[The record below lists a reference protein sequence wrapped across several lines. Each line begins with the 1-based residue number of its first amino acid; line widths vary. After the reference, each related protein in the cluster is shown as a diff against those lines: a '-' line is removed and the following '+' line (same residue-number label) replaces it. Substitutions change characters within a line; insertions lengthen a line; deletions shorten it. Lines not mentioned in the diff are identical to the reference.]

1 MPETKFPYSAKKGS
15 PLNENSNRHYFMKT
29 QTIIV
34 TGASTGIGKAIASLF
49 LEHGHHVVINSANRN
64 NLAATYKELGN
75 HDRLVMV
82 AGDISQRAT
91 GQLLVDTAVRKFGS
105 VDVLVNNA
113 GVFEPRSFLEV
124 DEAHLDRFLGINL
137 KGTYFTS
144 QAAIRQMLQQG
155 EGSIINIGT
164 VLVDH
169 AIGGFPATAPISSK
183 GGIHALTR
191 QLAAEFGKNNIRV
204 NAIAPGIIRSP
215 LQAKTGVSDADSLA
229 GLHLVDRIGE
239 TEDVAQLALYLA
251 GSNFVTGEVINLD
264 GGHVAGHH
272 IG

>member
-1 MPETKFPYSAKKGS
+1 
-15 PLNENSNRHYFMKT
+15 MKT

-34 TGASTGIGKAIASLF
+34 TGASTGIGKAIAGLF
-49 LEHGHHVVINSANRN
+49 LQNGYNVVINSANAD
-64 NLAATYKELGN
+64 NLNATFKELG
-75 HDRLVMV
+75 HQERLAMV
-82 AGDISQRAT
+82 AGDISNPAT
-91 GQLLVDTAVRKFGS
+91 GQLLVDTAIERFGA

-113 GVFEPRSFLEV
+113 GIFEPKPFLDV
-124 DEAHLDRFLGINL
+124 DEAYLDRFLSINL

-144 QAAIRQMLQQG
+144 QAAIKQMLKQD

-169 AIGGFPATAPISSK
+169 AIGGFPATAPIASK

-204 NAIAPGIIRSP
+204 NGIAPGIIRSP

-229 GLHLVDRIGE
+229 GLHLLDRIGE
-239 TEDVAQLALYLA
+239 TQDVAAMALYLA
-251 GSNFVTGEVINLD
+251 GSNFVTGEIVNLD
-264 GGHVAGHH
+264 GGHVSGHH

>member
-1 MPETKFPYSAKKGS
+1 
-15 PLNENSNRHYFMKT
+15 MKT

-34 TGASTGIGKAIASLF
+34 TGASTGIGKAIAGLF
-49 LEHGHHVVINSANRN
+49 LQHGHNVVINSSNEE
-64 NLAATYKELGN
+64 NLKATFNELGH
-75 HDRLVMV
+75 HDQLAMV
-82 AGDISQRAT
+82 AGDISRPAT
-91 GQLLVDTAVRKFGS
+91 GQQLVNTAVTRFGT

-113 GVFEPRSFLEV
+113 GIFEPKPFLDV
-124 DEAHLDRFLGINL
+124 DEAHLDSFLNINL

-144 QAAIRQMLQQG
+144 QAAIKQMLKQG

-191 QLAAEFGKNNIRV
+191 QLATEFGKNNIRV

-215 LQAKTGVSDADSLA
+215 LQAKTGVSNADSLA
-229 GLHLVDRIGE
+229 GLHLLNRIGE
-239 TEDVAQLALYLA
+239 TQDVAELALYLA
-251 GSNFVTGEVINLD
+251 SSNFVTGEIINLD
-264 GGHVAGHH
+264 GGHVSGHH
-272 IG
+272 IA

>member
-1 MPETKFPYSAKKGS
+1 
-15 PLNENSNRHYFMKT
+15 MKT

-49 LEHGHHVVINSANRN
+49 LEHGHNVIINSANED
-64 NLAATYKELGN
+64 NLAATYNELGN

-82 AGDISQRAT
+82 AGDISKRAT
-91 GQLLVDTAVRKFGS
+91 GQLLVDTAVSRFGR

-124 DEAHLDRFLGINL
+124 DEAHLDYFLGINL

-155 EGSIINIGT
+155 EGAIINVGT

-251 GSNFVTGEVINLD
+251 GSNFITGEVINLD